1 MTTKPATST
10 EPAATATTGT
20 PATGPSTRALRFTA
34 AGGFLFLAVCLVV
47 TGALGLLDAVDGDG
61 VDDGFMAAGFWA
73 VGLGA
78 ATGVA
83 ALIGPR
89 KGLVVA
95 QYALGAAGPL
105 LALMD

>member
-1 MTTKPATST
+1 MTTKPTAT
-10 EPAATATTGT
+10 ADTATTGT
-20 PATGPSTRALRFTA
+20 PVAGTRALRFTA
-34 AGGFLFLAVCLVV
+34 VGGFLFLAVCLVV

-61 VDDGFMAAGFWA
+61 ADDGFMAAGFWA

-78 ATGVA
+78 ATGAA
-83 ALIGPR
+83 ALINPR

-95 QYALGAAGPL
+95 EYALGIAGPF